1 MSKLLFCIAY
11 VYYVVLFDNVGSFH
25 PSFLH
30 TVITCYLF
38 EGHWPFI
45 LLYVLSM
52 LQLNSIICM
61 LQQCEG
67 VVPSDRSQVGITVD
81 IVEWDVE
88 PRCREPS
95 EQRMWPSWCPGPRP
109 SMNHLPTSILNLLG
123 FTAPRKKV
131 GVLQF
136 WHWCTLIFKIFGE
149 APRVS
154 FWGFFRGELGVE

>member
-1 MSKLLFCIAY
+1 MHAMSPFAWF
-11 VYYVVLFDNVGSFH
+11 VNVATKQYH
-25 PSFLH
+25 
-30 TVITCYLF
+30 
-38 EGHWPFI
+38 
-45 LLYVLSM
+45 LYVTAMWRCS
-52 LQLNSIICM
+52 
-61 LQQCEG
+61 
-67 VVPSDRSQVGITVD
+67 PSDRSQVGITVD

-154 FWGFFRGELGVE
+154 FWGFFRGELGELGIGRIARHGLFLIYLLKVEGVWYSRMKIRPFQHSRI